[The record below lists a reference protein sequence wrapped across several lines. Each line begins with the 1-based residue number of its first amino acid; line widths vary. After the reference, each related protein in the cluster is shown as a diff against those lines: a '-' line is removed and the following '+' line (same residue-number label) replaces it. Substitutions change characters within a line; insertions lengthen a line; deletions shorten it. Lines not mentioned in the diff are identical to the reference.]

1 MKKTE
6 SGLAINPLSVFY
18 FIWVVNYKC
27 LKIVSSTMIS
37 TLGC

>member
-1 MKKTE
+1 MKTE
-6 SGLAINPLSVFY
+6 SGLAINPLSVFVLCRVGY
-18 FIWVVNYKC
+18 YKR